1 MERTMDTSGR
11 PSLGADV
18 WTVMWKEI
26 QELRQG
32 SGTGRLGG
40 GGMTQVLISVAVFG
54 IVLPLSFGREWV
66 TSPATLLFWAWVPML
81 LITSVVAQ
89 AFAGER
95 ERHTLE
101 ALLATRLSDRA
112 ILLGK
117 IGAAVAYGW
126 VLALASLV
134 LSLITTNVRYGEGE
148 LLLYSPE
155 MAASIL
161 VITLLISFLA
171 AGAGVL
177 VSLRAATVRQAQQTM
192 SIATMV
198 IVFGSVYGLQ
208 ALPIDWEALLG
219 QMSGGGLPSGA
230 ILAAIGLLLL
240 ADVVLLVLASMRF
253 QRARLILD

>member
-1 MERTMDTSGR
+1 M
-11 PSLGADV
+11 
-18 WTVMWKEI
+18 
-26 QELRQG
+26 
-32 SGTGRLGG
+32 
-40 GGMTQVLISVAVFG
+40 G
-54 IVLPLSFGREWV
+54 I
-66 TSPATLLFWAWVPML
+66 
-81 LITSVVAQ
+81 
-89 AFAGER
+89 
-95 ERHTLE
+95 
-101 ALLATRLSDRA
+101 
-112 ILLGK
+112 
-117 IGAAVAYGW
+117 
-126 VLALASLV
+126 ALASLV
-134 LSLITTNVRYGEGE
+134 LSLITTNIRYGEGE
-148 LLLYSPE
+148 LLLYSPG

-161 VITLLISFLA
+161 AITLLISFLA

-198 IVFGSVYGLQ
+198 IVFGSAYGLQ